1 MRRAA
6 RPVRRARSVRTALAF
21 MALVVACA
29 CAACFG
35 AGRSEP
41 EPGPDEKP
49 SEDARPVPLPP
60 AAGAPSDLPPPKK
73 PVILQSEVDDRRAG
87 SEVEKEAVAALGL
100 TSNEAISQLVS
111 AVGQRLVRYAPTRP
125 FDYKFQVAD
134 QWAPN
139 AFALPGGFV
148 FVSRGAVALS
158 NSEDEL
164 AGVLAHEITHVA
176 ARHAAARQQV
186 QRSNPFLIGYMGI
199 VHLAAYA
206 RDQERDAD
214 RGGQDMAAAA
224 GYDPSG
230 IATFLRSLDGVDRLM
245 TGTVRQ
251 PMFYDT
257 HPGSIE
263 RNAVAL
269 TRAQTMR
276 FERKPGVTK
285 NRDDYLRRLR
295 GLPVEDDPT
304 QGIFKGSRFL
314 HPDLDFGVSFP
325 DGWTLLN
332 EPAAVTAVSPNGDA
346 RITVELVAD
355 GEDAKAAAELFL
367 ATEAGGF
374 GVKIDDAK
382 PVVIDGR
389 PAYEVRGTMPAQG
402 GSVAGLLTYIP
413 HQGKVYRISLAALSM
428 TAPRYLGRARSA
440 ARSFR
445 SLTKAE
451 RAGIQSEVLEV
462 TMAEPGETLADVARR
477 SENVWEIQRLAIL
490 NGVGT
495 SERFGEARAVKI
507 VVRRPY
513 QKTGEKKPL

>member
-6 RPVRRARSVRTALAF
+6 RFVCLA
-21 MALVVACA
+21 AACA
-29 CAACFG
+29 FTACFG
-35 AGRSEP
+35 ASRPEP
-41 EPGPDEKP
+41 EPAPAE
-49 SEDARPVPLPP
+49 ETRPVPLPP
-60 AAGAPSDLPPPKK
+60 AAGAPADLPPPKK
-73 PVILQSEVDDRRAG
+73 PVILQSEVDDKRAG
-87 SEVEKEAVAALGL
+87 SEVEKDAVAALGL
-100 TSNEAISQLVS
+100 TANQSITTLVS
-111 AVGQRLVRYAPTRP
+111 AIGARLVRYAPPRP

-139 AFALPGGFV
+139 AFALPGGYV

-186 QRSNPFLIGYMGI
+186 QRSNPFLIGYMGV

-230 IATFLRSLDGVDRLM
+230 IATFLRSLDGLDRLQ
-245 TGTVRQ
+245 TGTIHQ
-251 PMFYDT
+251 PTFFDT

-276 FERKPGVTK
+276 FEPKPGLTK
-285 NRDDYLRRLR
+285 DRDDYLGRLR
-295 GLPVEDDPT
+295 GLAVEDDPA

-314 HPDLDFGVSFP
+314 HADLDFGVSFP

-355 GEDAKAAAELFL
+355 GEDAKAAAERFL

-389 PAYEVRGTMPAQG
+389 QSYEVRGSVPSQS
-402 GSVAGLLTYIP
+402 GSVASLLTYIP

-428 TAPRYLGRARSA
+428 TAQRYLGRARSA

-451 RAGIQSEVLEV
+451 RAGIDAQVLEV
-462 TMAEPGETLADVARR
+462 VVAEPGETLSDVARR
-477 SENVWEIQRLAIL
+477 TENVWELPRLAVL
-490 NGVGT
+490 NGVGV
-495 SERFGEARAVKI
+495 SERFAEARSVKI

-513 QKTGEKKPL
+513 QQTGEKKPL